1 MRVEPK
7 QILSNMRALMAKK
20 GFKRF
25 DLGVP
30 CTLLPVRKDD
40 YIASGPGNGL
50 GEPAQEDGTDSF

>member
-1 MRVEPK
+1 
-7 QILSNMRALMAKK
+7 MRALMAKK